1 MNINEIDKLKQSIIE
16 ADQLVDEMIEFLEAQ
31 KIRTQKKEKKI
42 SELKE
47 EVRVNIEKIDKII
60 DGYNANT

>member
-16 ADQLVDEMIEFLEAQ
+16 TDQLVDEMIEFLEAQ

>member
-1 MNINEIDKLKQSIIE
+1 MNINEIDKLKQSIVE
-16 ADQLVDEMIEFLEAQ
+16 TDQLVDEMIEFLEAQ

>member
-16 ADQLVDEMIEFLEAQ
+16 TDQLVYEMIEFLEAQ

>member
-16 ADQLVDEMIEFLEAQ
+16 TDQLVDEMIEFLEAQ

-60 DGYNANT
+60 HGYNANT